1 MILSAGKSTDS
12 AGLRYGRGPGFPHW
26 SAGFFLGG
34 LTEITCG
41 GRTWELPGRHAVIL
55 APHTPYELVLKKRQ
69 HEVWMIFDPRP
80 HLLEALQPPEGQP
93 SSFVVSFADPATWTA
108 VRAGL
113 RDLLDWWGAR
123 VLQLPLAENAMERVL
138 LLARLASAQQQ
149 PTIADERIAR
159 VIAHISGRLG
169 REFGSDELARV
180 AGLSVSR
187 FSWLFKERTGLAPV
201 KFLEARR
208 IEKARHLLLT
218 TDLPVQQIGLQVG
231 FPNAQHFSTRFRK
244 LTGQSPRAFREVPR
258 RRFGELNRGEEEP
271 PGREL

>member
-34 LTEITCG
+34 LTEISCG
-41 GRTWELPGRHAVIL
+41 GRSWELPGQHAVIL

-80 HLLEALQPPEGQP
+80 HLLEALRPAEGAAGP
-93 SSFVVSFADPATWTA
+93 IVISLPDPAIWTA

-113 RDLLDWWGAR
+113 RDLLDWWGAQ
-123 VLQLPLAENAMERVL
+123 VPHLPLAENAMERVL
-138 LLARLASAQQQ
+138 LLARLAAARQQ

-159 VIAHISGRLG
+159 VIGHISEGLD
-169 REFGSDELARV
+169 REFGIGELARV

-208 IEKARHLLLT
+208 IERARHLLLT
-218 TDLPVQQIGLQVG
+218 TDLPVQQVGLQVG
-231 FPNAQHFSTRFRK
+231 FPNTQHFSTRFRK
-244 LTGQSPRAFREVPR
+244 LTGQSPRAFRAAPQ
-258 RRFGELNRGEEEP
+258 RRFGELNPSEG
-271 PGREL
+271 